1 MPDKEEEYIQTLAS
15 FGIRK
20 IADHP
25 AADRFMEEHFAKA
38 DAWSDEEFLERWNA
52 RRAKYGLPPNT
63 MEEYLLWK

>member
-1 MPDKEEEYIQTLAS
+1 MPDKEEERVQTLAS

-38 DAWSDEEFLERWNA
+38 DAWSDEEVRKWFDA
-52 RRAKYGLPPNT
+52 RRAKHGLPPLT
-63 MEEYLLWK
+63 DAEFYV